1 MTETKELQRTVA
13 QWMLDNYQLFTEL
26 LELAI
31 FVHRRCSHLNWNCK
45 HGHGDLSIDSQIKF
59 NMLYP
64 DEPDEILVITFELW
78 RHNGLSISCVNMN
91 DPENDGMFGGNEVF
105 ELLGEED
112 FIHFERCDMSDVP
125 RAHKIIRE
133 RLRGFAE

>member
-31 FVHRRCSHLNWNCK
+31 LVHRRCSHLNWNCK

-125 RAHKIIRE
+125 RAHKIIRG

>member
-31 FVHRRCSHLNWNCK
+31 LVHRRCSHLNWNCK